1 MHAATLGEPP
11 MSQTTRSAIVALA
24 GIAAALFVAVAAHEL
39 DYASSHPYAYGPAK
53 VIAVACGA
61 GALLSIAVIVLALA
75 VARSPE
81 QD

>member
-1 MHAATLGEPP
+1 

-24 GIAAALFVAVAAHEL
+24 GIAAALFVAVAAYEL
-39 DYASSHPYAYGPAK
+39 DYASSHPYASGPAK
-53 VIAVACGA
+53 V
-61 GALLSIAVIVLALA
+61 IAVIVLALA